1 MIVATRT
8 YSIEILCNH
17 AWSTRIR
24 FRTVV
29 PNTRRLLLSEPY
41 AFPPGSSPR
50 MARGRARDVRRVHG
64 RSHRQQGDHVLD
76 GVAGLRGIVVIVQT
90 HTQGSPCPSSLLT
103 ATP

>member
-8 YSIEILCNH
+8 YNIEILCNH

-41 AFPPGSSPR
+41 AFPPDLHPEWR
-50 MARGRARDVRRVHG
+50 EVVLAMCDAFM
-64 RSHRQQGDHVLD
+64 GDLTDNRETMYWTELQVF
-76 GVAGLRGIVVIVQT
+76 GE
-90 HTQGSPCPSSLLT
+90 SL
-103 ATP
+103 

>member
-1 MIVATRT
+1 
-8 YSIEILCNH
+8 
-17 AWSTRIR
+17 
-24 FRTVV
+24 
-29 PNTRRLLLSEPY
+29 
-41 AFPPGSSPR
+41 
-50 MARGRARDVRRVHG
+50 VRRVHG